1 MRLKIAMKVL
11 LLKRKNDMENII
23 RNVLFFLSIIDLVVY
38 FLPGRPPLGDI
49 LENSSPLLIFVFVIA
64 GFMMKAKKE
73 AKKRGISIKGKDFQK
88 FLIAE
93 AKKFSETQ
101 SHKKK

>member
-1 MRLKIAMKVL
+1 MQ
-11 LLKRKNDMENII
+11 NTI
-23 RNVLFFLSIIDLVVY
+23 RNILFILAIIALVVY

-49 LENSSPLLIFVFVIA
+49 LENSSPILIFIFIIA
-64 GFMMKAKKE
+64 GFIIKARKE
-73 AKKRGISIKGKDFQK
+73 AKKRGISTKGKDFQK

-93 AKKFSETQ
+93 AKELSETQ